1 MWKDFFYFS
10 KGERSAILIL
20 ALLIVFVQIAIWTV
34 DYWQPLLPDKLT
46 GLRARREALAAFRD
60 SLSEKDVSGQRFSY
74 ADRSRKYPSSQ
85 KYGELTAF
93 NPNTADSA
101 KLVSLGLRPYV
112 ARNIQKYRQ
121 KGGVFRKIE
130 DFARIYGV
138 DPATYARLKPF
149 IRLSSENSA
158 SAGGFSSLPGLT
170 RANSN
175 IGLFQNTLAPD
186 ARDGVIASE
195 GSLPANVQVG
205 MNGKSAA
212 QYGSLVMDV
221 NKVDTAML
229 QQLKG
234 VGAASANRIVQY
246 RNSLGGFYSTHQLEE
261 IKGLYPET
269 LSRIKSLLK
278 VDTAQIT
285 RINANKASLERLK
298 SHPYISFYQA
308 KVIVELRKA
317 RSGIKNINELAEFKE
332 FSSADIDRLRWYLVF

>member
-1 MWKDFFYFS
+1 MWKDYFYFS
-10 KGERSAILIL
+10 KGERVAILAL
-20 ALLIVFVQIAIWTV
+20 ALLIVLVQISIWTV

-46 GLRARREALAAFRD
+46 GLRARREALAAFQD
-60 SLSEKDVSGQRFSY
+60 SLSEKDGSGLMFSY
-74 ADRSRKYPSSQ
+74 ADKSRRNSTTQ

-101 KLVSLGLRPYV
+101 KLVSLGVRPYV

-121 KGGVFRKIE
+121 KGGVFRKVE
-130 DFARIYGV
+130 DLARIYGL

-149 IRLSSENSA
+149 IRLNAENEA
-158 SAGGFSSLPGLT
+158 SLGGPPDFSGLT
-170 RANSN
+170 GVNSN
-175 IGLFQNTLAPD
+175 IGLTEHAV
-186 ARDGVIASE
+186 AKDGITASDGTPSVSGQGGVN
-195 GSLPANVQVG
+195 GS
-205 MNGKSAA
+205 SAVP
-212 QYGSLVMDV
+212 YSMLVMDI

-234 VGAASANRIVQY
+234 VGTVSANKIVRY

-278 VDTAQIT
+278 VDTTQIT
-285 RINANKASLERLK
+285 KINGNKASLERLK
-298 SHPYISFYQA
+298 AHPYISFYQA

-317 RSGIKNINELAEFKE
+317 RSGIRNIKELAEFKE
-332 FSSADIDRLRWYLVF
+332 FSCADIDRLRWYLVF